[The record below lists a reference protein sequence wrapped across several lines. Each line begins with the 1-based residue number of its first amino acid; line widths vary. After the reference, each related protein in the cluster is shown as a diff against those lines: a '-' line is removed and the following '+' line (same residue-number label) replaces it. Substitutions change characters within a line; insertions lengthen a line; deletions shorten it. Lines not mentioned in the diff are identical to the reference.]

1 MWKRENVK
9 KLIIFTLAI
18 CLLSFSACEKNVFQ
32 SPTVTPTS
40 LKDVSALR
48 LNFRFEAD
56 VPQPTIVAP
65 PQNIELKNDAIQA
78 DFDTN
83 RSPETLEKTL
93 PSPDKNRFLAV
104 YRKPEDV
111 QNQYRLDM
119 YSADGKLIKK
129 ITPNGLAVQFPDSIV
144 WSPDNNNVAFVGM
157 IRYGQTAI
165 PSTPTP
171 TPTPDA
177 PIPPTAEELA
187 GNANIDA
194 NSNANIDVNS
204 NVNVNTNTIP
214 PTVAE
219 QPKAILTL
227 RTEQI
232 YFCNRDGGDLKILTQ
247 NEGKIYYYFV
257 WSPDSTMLLALASTN
272 ADWIIGQAEAQK
284 RTEIFTPNGR
294 PRIVEKSGRERLL
307 DDNATKV
314 QPVWSP
320 DSSKV
325 AAAFDKD
332 VRVYD
337 AIGNAPTQA
346 AIPLKNP
353 LLISSKSYDE
363 LKKVEA
369 AGGNVNTITN
379 TQVEETKT
387 LPDENML
394 VSYNPIIELK
404 WTEDK
409 LLYLQTAYVREFEK
423 STDNV
428 RSYGRW
434 HRLLLSPQ
442 AIAY

>member
-1 MWKRENVK
+1 MK
-9 KLIIFTLAI
+9 KLVLIFTLAV

-48 LNFRFEAD
+48 LNFRFESD
-56 VPQPTIVAP
+56 VPPPTAITP
-65 PQNIELKNDAIQA
+65 PQNTELKNDAIQA
-78 DFDTN
+78 DFDQN
-83 RSPETLEKTL
+83 RLPEALEKTL
-93 PSPDKNRFLAV
+93 PSPDKSRFLAV

-111 QNQYRLDM
+111 PNQYRLDM

-144 WSPDNNNVAFVGM
+144 WSPDGNNVAFVGM
-157 IRYGQTAI
+157 IRFGQSAV
-165 PSTPTP
+165 PTP

-177 PIPPTAEELA
+177 PIPPTSEELA
-187 GNANIDA
+187 GNTNVDA
-194 NSNANIDVNS
+194 NSNVNTAA
-204 NVNVNTNTIP
+204 NVNANTNLQTA
-214 PTVAE
+214 AE

-232 YFCNRDGGDLKILTQ
+232 YFCSRDGGDLKILTQ

-272 ADWIIGQAEAQK
+272 ADWAIGQAEAQK
-284 RTEIFTPNGR
+284 RTEIFVPSGR

-346 AIPLKNP
+346 AIPLRNP

-363 LKKVEA
+363 LKKIEA
-369 AGGNVNTITN
+369 SGGNVNTITN

-394 VSYNPIIELK
+394 VSFNPIVELK

-428 RSYGRW
+428 RSYARW

-442 AIAY
+442 PVAY

>member
-1 MWKRENVK
+1 MRKSEKVK
-9 KLIIFTLAI
+9 KLFLIILV
-18 CLLSFSACEKNVFQ
+18 LSFTACEKNVFQ

-48 LNFRFEAD
+48 LNFRFESD
-56 VPQPTIVAP
+56 VPAPTAVVP
-65 PQNIELKNDAIQA
+65 PQNTELKNDAIQA
-78 DFDTN
+78 DFDQN

-111 QNQYRLDM
+111 PNQYRLDM
-119 YSADGKLIKK
+119 YAADGKLVKN

-144 WSPDNNNVAFVGM
+144 WSPDGNNVAFVGM
-157 IRYGQTAI
+157 IRIGQTAI
-165 PSTPTP
+165 SQTATP

-187 GNANIDA
+187 GNANVDANSPNSNTDA
-194 NSNANIDVNS
+194 NSNSNANA
-204 NVNVNTNTIP
+204 NVIP
-214 PTVAE
+214 QTAGE

-232 YFCNRDGGDLKILTQ
+232 YFCNRDGGDLKLLTDKD
-247 NEGKIYYYFV
+247 EGKIYYYFV
-257 WSPDSTMLLALASTN
+257 WSPDSSRLLALASTN
-272 ADWIIGQAEAQK
+272 ADWAIGQAEAQK
-284 RTEIFTPNGR
+284 RTEIFVPSGR
-294 PRIVEKSGRERLL
+294 PRIVEKSGRIRLL
-307 DDNATKV
+307 DDNATKI

-332 VRVYD
+332 IRVYD

-353 LLISSKSYDE
+353 LLISSKGYDE
-363 LKKVEA
+363 LKKIEA
-369 AGGNVNTITN
+369 SGGNVNAIAN

-394 VSYNPIIELK
+394 VSFNPIVELK

-428 RSYGRW
+428 RSYARW

-442 AIAY
+442 AVAY

>member
-1 MWKRENVK
+1 MRERENVK
-9 KLIIFTLAI
+9 KLIIIFTLAV
-18 CLLSFSACEKNVFQ
+18 CLPSFSACEKNVFQ

-40 LKDVSALR
+40 FKDVSALR

-78 DFDTN
+78 DFDQN

-104 YRKPEDV
+104 YRKPEDA

-157 IRYGQTAI
+157 IRIGQSAVA
-165 PSTPTP
+165 TP

-187 GNANIDA
+187 GNANVDA
-194 NSNANIDVNS
+194 NSNANIDANS
-204 NVNVNTNTIP
+204 NANVNANVIP
-214 PTVAE
+214 PTAAE

-232 YFCNRDGGDLKILTQ
+232 YFCSRDGGDLKILTQ

-272 ADWIIGQAEAQK
+272 SDWQIGDYEAK
-284 RTEIFTPNGR
+284 RKGEIFTPSGR

-332 VRVYD
+332 VRIYD

-353 LLISSKSYDE
+353 LLISSKSYDD
-363 LKKVEA
+363 LKKIEA
-369 AGGNVNTITN
+369 SGGNVNTN

-394 VSYNPIIELK
+394 VSFNPIIELK

-428 RSYGRW
+428 RSYARW

-442 AIAY
+442 AVAY

>member
-9 KLIIFTLAI
+9 KLIIIFTLAV
-18 CLLSFSACEKNVFQ
+18 CLPSFVACEKNVFQ

-48 LNFRFEAD
+48 LNFRFESD
-56 VPQPTIVAP
+56 VPMPTSIVP
-65 PQNIELKNDAIQA
+65 PQNIELKNDTIQA
-78 DFDTN
+78 DFEQN
-83 RSPETLEKTL
+83 RSPESLEKTL

-111 QNQYRLDM
+111 PNQYRLDM
-119 YSADGKLIKK
+119 YSADGKLVKR
-129 ITPNGLAVQFPDSIV
+129 ITPNGLAVHFADSIV
-144 WSPDNNNVAFVGM
+144 WSPDGNSVAFVGVT
-157 IRYGQTAI
+157 RLGQTAI
-165 PSTPTP
+165 ATP

-187 GNANIDA
+187 GNANVEA
-194 NSNANIDVNS
+194 NSDVNS
-204 NVNVNTNTIP
+204 NSNVNASINTNVNSQ
-214 PTVAE
+214 TVPD
-219 QPKAILTL
+219 QPKQVLTL
-227 RTEQI
+227 HTEQI
-232 YFCNRDGGDLKILTQ
+232 YFSNRDGGDLKILTQ
-247 NEGKIYYYFV
+247 NDGKIYYYFV
-257 WSPDSTMLLALASTN
+257 WSPDSTALLALASTN
-272 ADWIIGQAEAQK
+272 ADWTIGQAEAQK
-284 RTEIFTPNGR
+284 KTEIFTPSGR
-294 PRIVEKSGRERLL
+294 PRIVEKNGRERLL

-320 DSSKV
+320 DSSKI

-337 AIGNAPTQA
+337 AIGNTPTQA

-353 LLISSKSYDE
+353 LLISSKTFDD
-363 LKKVEA
+363 LKKAEA
-369 AGGNVNTITN
+369 NGNVNAVAN
-379 TQVEETKT
+379 TTAEETKT

-394 VSYNPIIELK
+394 VSFNPIIELK

-428 RSYGRW
+428 RSYARW

-442 AIAY
+442 AVAY

>member
-1 MWKRENVK
+1 MQKNVK
-9 KLIIFTLAI
+9 KLIIIFTLPI
-18 CLLSFSACEKNVFQ
+18 LLSSFAACEKNVFQ

-48 LNFRFEAD
+48 LNFRFESD
-56 VPQPTIVAP
+56 VPQPTIVIP

-78 DFDTN
+78 DFDQN
-83 RSPETLEKTL
+83 RSPEMLQKTL
-93 PSPDKNRFLAV
+93 PSPDKSRFLAV
-104 YRKPEDV
+104 YRKPEDDLT
-111 QNQYRLDM
+111 QHRLDM

-129 ITPNGLAVQFPDSIV
+129 ITPNGLAVHFPDSIV
-144 WSPDNNNVAFVGM
+144 WSPDGNNVAFVGR
-157 IRYGQTAI
+157 IRIGQAAI
-165 PSTPTP
+165 ATP

-177 PIPPTAEELA
+177 PIPPTAEELVE
-187 GNANIDA
+187 NANVDANSNVNIDA
-194 NSNANIDVNS
+194 NSNS
-204 NVNVNTNTIP
+204 NVNANAIP
-214 PTVAE
+214 QTVAE
-219 QPKAILTL
+219 QPKPILTL
-227 RTEQI
+227 NTEQI
-232 YFCNRDGGDLKILTQ
+232 YFCNRDGGELKILTQ

-272 ADWIIGQAEAQK
+272 ADWIIGQNEAK
-284 RTEIFTPNGR
+284 NRTEIFVPSGR

-325 AAAFDKD
+325 AEAYDKD

-346 AIPLKNP
+346 AIPLRNP

-363 LKKVEA
+363 MKKAESS
-369 AGGNVNTITN
+369 GGNVNTNTN

-394 VSYNPIIELK
+394 VSFNPIIELK

-428 RSYGRW
+428 RSYARW

-442 AIAY
+442 AVAY

>member
-9 KLIIFTLAI
+9 KLIIIFTLAM
-18 CLLSFSACEKNVFQ
+18 CLPSFLACEKNIFQ
-32 SPTVTPTS
+32 SPIVTPTT

-48 LNFRFEAD
+48 LNFRFESD
-56 VPQPTIVAP
+56 VPQPTAVAL

-78 DFDTN
+78 DFDQN
-83 RSPETLEKTL
+83 RSPESLEKTL

-104 YRKPEDV
+104 YRKPEDDLA
-111 QNQYRLDM
+111 QFRLDM
-119 YSADGKLIKK
+119 YSADGKLVKK
-129 ITPNGLAVQFPDSIV
+129 ITPNGLAVQFADSIV
-144 WSPDNNNVAFVGM
+144 WSPDGNSVAFVGM
-157 IRYGQTAI
+157 IRIGQSAVA
-165 PSTPTP
+165 TP

-187 GNANIDA
+187 GNANVDA
-194 NSNANIDVNS
+194 NANVDVNS
-204 NVNVNTNTIP
+204 NTNINANVNLQT
-214 PTVAE
+214 AAA
-219 QPKAILTL
+219 QPKSVLTL

-272 ADWIIGQAEAQK
+272 ADWAIGQAEAKK
-284 RTEIFTPNGR
+284 RTEIFLPSGR
-294 PRIVEKSGRERLL
+294 PRIIEKSGRERLL

-346 AIPLKNP
+346 AIPLRNP

-363 LKKVEA
+363 MKKVEA
-369 AGGNVNTITN
+369 NGGNANAAAN

-394 VSYNPIIELK
+394 VSFNPIIELK

-423 STDNV
+423 STENV
-428 RSYGRW
+428 RSYARW

-442 AIAY
+442 AIKY

>member
-1 MWKRENVK
+1 MQKREKVK
-9 KLIIFTLAI
+9 KLFLIILV
-18 CLLSFSACEKNVFQ
+18 LSFTACEKNVFQ

-40 LKDVSALR
+40 LKDVVALR
-48 LNFRFEAD
+48 LNFRFESD
-56 VPQPTIVAP
+56 VPAPTTVVP
-65 PQNIELKNDAIQA
+65 PQNTELKNDAIQA
-78 DFDTN
+78 DFDQT

-111 QNQYRLDM
+111 PNQYRLDM
-119 YSADGKLIKK
+119 YSADGKLVKK

-144 WSPDNNNVAFVGM
+144 WSPDGNSVAFVGM
-157 IRYGQTAI
+157 IRIGQTAI
-165 PSTPTP
+165 LQIATP

-187 GNANIDA
+187 GNANVDVNSNTNVDA
-194 NSNANIDVNS
+194 NSNT
-204 NVNVNTNTIP
+204 NVNVSPQN
-214 PTVAE
+214 ASE

-227 RTEQI
+227 RTEQV

-272 ADWIIGQAEAQK
+272 KDWDIGQYEAK
-284 RTEIFTPNGR
+284 TRTEIFVPSGR
-294 PRIVEKSGRERLL
+294 LRIVEKSGRERLL
-307 DDNATKV
+307 DDNATRI

-337 AIGNAPTQA
+337 AVGNAPTQA
-346 AIPLKNP
+346 EIPLRNP

-363 LKKVEA
+363 IKKVEA
-369 AGGNVNTITN
+369 NGGNVNAVVN

-394 VSYNPIIELK
+394 VSFNPIIELK

-428 RSYGRW
+428 RSYARW

-442 AIAY
+442 AIKY

>member
-1 MWKRENVK
+1 MQKNVK
-9 KLIIFTLAI
+9 KLIVIFTLPV
-18 CLLSFSACEKNVFQ
+18 LLFGLAACEKNVFQ

-48 LNFRFEAD
+48 LNFRFEPD
-56 VPQPTIVAP
+56 VPQPTSAIQ
-65 PQNIELKNDAIQA
+65 PQNVELKNDAIQA
-78 DFDTN
+78 DFDQT
-83 RSPETLEKTL
+83 RSPEMLEKTL
-93 PSPDKNRFLAV
+93 PSPDKSRFLAV
-104 YRKPEDV
+104 YRKPEDNL
-111 QNQYRLDM
+111 NQHRLDM

-129 ITPNGLAVQFPDSIV
+129 ITPNGLAVHFPDSIV
-144 WSPDNNNVAFVGM
+144 WSPDGNSVAFVGV
-157 IRYGQTAI
+157 IRIGQTAVA
-165 PSTPTP
+165 TPTP
-171 TPTPDA
+171 LPDA
-177 PIPPTAEELA
+177 PIPPTSEELA
-187 GNANIDA
+187 GNANVDA
-194 NSNANIDVNS
+194 NSNANVDANS
-204 NVNVNTNTIP
+204 NTNINANAIP

-219 QPKAILTL
+219 QPKPILTL
-227 RTEQI
+227 NTEQI
-232 YFCNRDGGDLKILTQ
+232 YFCNRDGGELKILTQ

-284 RTEIFTPNGR
+284 RTEIFVPSGR
-294 PRIVEKSGRERLL
+294 PRIIEKSGRERLL

-325 AAAFDKD
+325 AEAFDKD

-346 AIPLKNP
+346 AIPLRNP

-363 LKKVEA
+363 MKKNES
-369 AGGNVNTITN
+369 AGGNVNTVAN

-394 VSYNPIIELK
+394 VSFNPIIELK

-428 RSYGRW
+428 RSYARW

-442 AIAY
+442 AVAY